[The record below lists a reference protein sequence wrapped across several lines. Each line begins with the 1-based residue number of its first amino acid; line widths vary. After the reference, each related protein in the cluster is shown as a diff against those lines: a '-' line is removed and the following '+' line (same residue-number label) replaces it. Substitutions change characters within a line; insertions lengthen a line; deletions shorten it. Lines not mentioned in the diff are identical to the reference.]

1 MYLRGAFGSRKNLQI
16 SPLFDG
22 HELGYPSISNFW
34 TRPFGYPQRIV
45 DLRHLTKLLVFFGT
59 LTWWVWGPRDV
70 HVTCADKKTTGF
82 ATPWRHSIH
91 LQRKNVGDGAPTR
104 HYRITRC
111 NKCIRLSH
119 LLWNHLKFGG
129 MLRCLVQSSKLHE
142 STTVAVD
149 HCARYTIVRA
159 DPPENM
165 ELTTRSTHFSCVSKL
180 IGQNQHTNTGKND
193 YFILKANHEVAF
205 WIHPPDGNQPKTRC
219 ACHAFVRRR
228 VLKWFAWPHMLLA
241 FLNVCREGIISTF
254 SASLY
259 VAFFVTCTTWRRE
272 CRSDNLR
279 RVSHAMSMS
288 CLKVIISLMW
298 FEHVLQCYIFF

>member
-1 MYLRGAFGSRKNLQI
+1 MLSAQNS
-16 SPLFDG
+16 
-22 HELGYPSISNFW
+22 
-34 TRPFGYPQRIV
+34 
-45 DLRHLTKLLVFFGT
+45 
-59 LTWWVWGPRDV
+59 
-70 HVTCADKKTTGF
+70 
-82 ATPWRHSIH
+82 ATVAHSIH
-91 LQRKNVGDGAPTR
+91 LQRKNVGDCAPTK

-149 HCARYTIVRA
+149 HCARYTA
-159 DPPENM
+159 GW
-165 ELTTRSTHFSCVSKL
+165 STWKHGTYNTVHTFFLCFETYWSKSAYQYRKKWL
-180 IGQNQHTNTGKND
+180 L

-219 ACHAFVRRR
+219 ACHALVRRR

-259 VAFFVTCTTWRRE
+259 VAFFVTCTTWRRK

>member
-1 MYLRGAFGSRKNLQI
+1 MYLRGAFGSRKICKFPHYLMAMNWGI
-16 SPLFDG
+16 PVSPIFGHAHLVIPKELWIWDTWQSCLFSLG
-22 HELGYPSISNFW
+22 HWPDE
-34 TRPFGYPQRIV
+34 FGVQGMSMSPARI
-45 DLRHLTKLLVFFGT
+45 
-59 LTWWVWGPRDV
+59 
-70 HVTCADKKTTGF
+70 KKTTGF

-119 LLWNHLKFGG
+119 LLWNHLKLGG
-129 MLRCLVQSSKLHE
+129 VLRCLVQSSKLHE